1 VLCRLQFAKYAKK
14 RVCKYKQNFCCLKIL
29 QYSLKI
35 LHVVVCIVVTNFTN
49 AWKLVKEVHVIR
61 QSAASARL
69 NLPVRSI
76 ILLDLSVMSVCCL
89 ILMRI
94 DMFLGVPCE
103 IK

>member
-1 VLCRLQFAKYAKK
+1 MYCSDEFYECMETCK
-14 RVCKYKQNFCCLKIL
+14 RG
-29 QYSLKI
+29 
-35 LHVVVCIVVTNFTN
+35 
-49 AWKLVKEVHVIR
+49 VIC

-76 ILLDLSVMSVCCL
+76 IILDLSVMSVRWH

-94 DMFLGVPCE
+94 DMFLGVPICE

>member
-1 VLCRLQFAKYAKK
+1 MYSKMCYVACSLQSMQK
-14 RVCKYKQNFCCLKIL
+14 
-29 QYSLKI
+29 
-35 LHVVVCIVVTNFTN
+35 N
-49 AWKLVKEVHVIR
+49 ACVNINVIR

-76 ILLDLSVMSVCCL
+76 ILLDLSVMSVCWH

-94 DMFLGVPCE
+94 DMFLVGVPCE